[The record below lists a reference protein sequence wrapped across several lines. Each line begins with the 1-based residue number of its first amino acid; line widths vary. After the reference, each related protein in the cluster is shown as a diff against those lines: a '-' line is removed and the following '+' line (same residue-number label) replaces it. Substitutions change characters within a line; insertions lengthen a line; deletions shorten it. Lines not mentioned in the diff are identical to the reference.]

1 MILIWGDDK
10 AGEGGGDLRKG
21 GMRSKFTDRHK
32 VRKNT
37 KPGEARLSS
46 AQYRVLGRDTG

>member
-1 MILIWGDDK
+1 
-10 AGEGGGDLRKG
+10 
-21 GMRSKFTDRHK
+21 MRSNFTDRHK

-46 AQYRVLGRDTG
+46 AQHRVSGVTPGEARLSSAQYRVLGRVTT